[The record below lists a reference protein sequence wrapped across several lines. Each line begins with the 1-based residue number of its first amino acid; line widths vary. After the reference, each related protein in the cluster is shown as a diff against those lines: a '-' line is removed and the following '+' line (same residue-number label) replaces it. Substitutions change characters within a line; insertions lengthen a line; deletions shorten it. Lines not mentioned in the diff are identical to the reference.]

1 MSKSKNKLS
10 VFLSFIGIALPIDA
24 LAIANDGSTKLTRDF
39 HRYDR
44 NGDMVLQLEE
54 WKAYA
59 YRSLINKN
67 SETNRI
73 LFEMDI
79 NLSDT
84 ISKDEFDIFI
94 KRHGLEAI
102 INQSIVYS
110 WGSDQGN
117 DIYEAPKSDFIVDV
131 QTFPYLTIFESIDTN
146 KDGHISRSEFF
157 KLKAK

>member
-24 LAIANDGSTKLTRDF
+24 LAIANYGSTKLTKDF
-39 HRYDR
+39 QRYDR
-44 NGDMVLQLEE
+44 NGDMVLELEE
-54 WKAYA
+54 WKAYT

-79 NLSDT
+79 DLSDT
-84 ISKDEFDIFI
+84 ISKNEFDIFI
-94 KRHGLEAI
+94 KRHGLGAI

-110 WGSDQGN
+110 WGSNQDN

>member
-1 MSKSKNKLS
+1 
-10 VFLSFIGIALPIDA
+10 
-24 LAIANDGSTKLTRDF
+24 
-39 HRYDR
+39 
-44 NGDMVLQLEE
+44 MVLELEE

-79 NLSDT
+79 DLSDT

-94 KRHGLEAI
+94 KRHSLGAI
-102 INQSIVYS
+102 INESIVYS
-110 WGSDQGN
+110 WGSDQDN
-117 DIYEAPKSDFIVDV
+117 NIYEAPKSDFIVDV